1 MSKSKGKK
9 GFLPPQPEVG
19 KKVAALVLSRPL
31 RFCALFLL
39 TLVLLLGLYILGLA
53 LWKPK
58 VDLVITGLMAS
69 VARVVGLF
77 LKLLGLPCTVQDNL
91 IMMDTLNLEI
101 ILQCTGFY
109 ETLIVA
115 AAVLAYPSP
124 LKRKLKGV
132 VLFVALIYVV
142 NLARMILL
150 ALIGRH
156 SMELF
161 NLVHLYVLEITSI
174 LIIIGMWLL
183 WIWKLSGHEKQ

>member
-69 VARVVGLF
+69 VAEVVGLF
-77 LKLLGLPCTVQDNL
+77 LKFLGLPCTVQDNL

-124 LKRKLKGV
+124 LKIKLKGV
-132 VLFVALIYVV
+132 MLFVALIYVV

-156 SMELF
+156 SMQLF